1 MEIEVIKE
9 KDLKYHIIER
19 LRSLRTLT
27 QSGDLLIDQ
36 NVFNDPVQKILVAFD
51 RDDWFTNAIIPIIEV
66 NAIDC
71 EKHAPGSGKIFLD
84 MVVNDLDSYIR
95 KNIVFNLEDHAI
107 KNALE
112 QIEINSTGICTQEDY
127 YLYLDENLRS
137 SAKDLVERTLEVFR
151 SGDQV
156 VVEKNMIRG
165 TTIEKKQG
173 YIYDNVTI
181 SSSFCHPVG
190 WKRNDVNVILI
201 DGIIES
207 VGEIHHLLEKA
218 HETGE
223 SYLVI
228 CTGIL
233 PEPLNV
239 IQTNFARKTVDVI
252 VGTVDSNEFGIQTMV
267 DMGTCCLTEPI
278 SAMKGETISQVSRRE
293 IKKVN
298 RIEAYPKKLTIINPQ
313 AKNSTD
319 ELLHDVMFRSESNTD
334 IAHLFQKRVKSLIS
348 STVKVSIG
356 RDDIDR
362 NKSLVE
368 EVDLFFRTSPM
379 SLKWGF
385 VKKSDLA
392 MLPNDLLGL
401 LFGRTNVQPTHRIKK
416 SLETYLS
423 FREQI
428 NRTGAIITKQRA

>member
-1 MEIEVIKE
+1 MEIEVVKE

-27 QSGDLLIDQ
+27 QSGDLLIEQ

-51 RDDWFTNAIIPIIEV
+51 RDDWFSNTIIPIIEV

-71 EKHAPGSGKIFLD
+71 EKYAPGSGKIFLD

-95 KNIVFNLEDHAI
+95 KNIVFNLEDRTI
-107 KNALE
+107 KNALD
-112 QIEINSTGICTQEDY
+112 QIEVNSTGICTQEDY
-127 YLYLDENLRS
+127 YLYLDENLKGA
-137 SAKDLVERTLEVFR
+137 AKDLVERTLEIFK

-156 VVEKNMIRG
+156 VVEKNLIRG
-165 TTIEKKQG
+165 TTIEKRQG

-228 CTGIL
+228 CSGIL

-239 IQTNFARKTVDVI
+239 IQTNFARKTIDVI

-293 IKKVN
+293 IKKVD
-298 RIEAYPKKLTIINPQ
+298 RIEAYPKKLTIVNPQ
-313 AKNSTD
+313 AKNATD
-319 ELLHDVMFRSESNTD
+319 ELLHDVMSRSESNTD

-362 NKSLVE
+362 NRSLVE

-385 VKKSDLA
+385 IKKSDLT
-392 MLPNDLLGL
+392 MLPDDLLGL
-401 LFGRTNVQPTHRIKK
+401 LFRRTNVQPTHRIKK

>member
-1 MEIEVIKE
+1 MEIEVVKE

-27 QSGDLLIDQ
+27 QSGDLLIEQ

-51 RDDWFTNAIIPIIEV
+51 RDDWFSSAIIPIIEV

-71 EKHAPGSGKIFLD
+71 EKYAPGSGKIFLD
-84 MVVNDLDSYIR
+84 LVVNDLDFYIR
-95 KNIVFNLEDHAI
+95 KNIVFNLEDHTI
-107 KNALE
+107 KNALDQLE
-112 QIEINSTGICTQEDY
+112 VNSTGICAQEDY
-127 YLYLDENLRS
+127 YLYLDENLKGV
-137 SAKDLVERTLEVFR
+137 AKDLVERTLEIFK

-156 VVEKNMIRG
+156 VVEKNLIRG
-165 TTIEKKQG
+165 TAIEKKQG

-218 HETGE
+218 RETCE
-223 SYLVI
+223 PYLVI
-228 CTGIL
+228 CSGIL

-239 IQTNFARKTVDVI
+239 IQTNFARKTIDVI

-278 SAMKGETISQVSRRE
+278 SAMKGETISQVSQRE
-293 IKKVN
+293 IKKAD

-313 AKNSTD
+313 AKNATD
-319 ELLHDVMFRSESNTD
+319 ELLHDVMSRSESNTD

-362 NKSLVE
+362 NRRLVE

-379 SLKWGF
+379 SLRWGF
-385 VKKSDLA
+385 IKKSDLT
-392 MLPNDLLGL
+392 MLPDDLLGV
-401 LFGRTNVQPTHRIKK
+401 LFGRTNVQPTYRIKK